1 MCLQQ
6 ASSLT
11 PEDIAVSALTDMTS
25 SSKTETSSKAAD
37 KVPKARKTKKR
48 FSFPVQPTVVQSI
61 TPLRG
66 QVDHSYRDFSKIPAD
81 TDYVMPSKIEDM
93 SFAEKLQ
100 HILSREEFKC
110 ITWLPHGRAFKV
122 IVPLAFE
129 RQVCEEYFGHKRY
142 SSFLRQLNNHGFK
155 HITKG
160 PDRNSYYHECFLRNM
175 PHLCKYMPDSKDAR
189 RQIPD
194 PENEPD
200 LYEISKRFP
209 FAGAVVPE
217 VKVPSPKTV
226 PKTTP
231 SSSLLSSR
239 TASELPWMVPPPA
252 KRVAVVGNASLP
264 SLAALPPVVP
274 TPTTANLVQLA
285 QTLRRDELIRKA
297 ALVASLENR
306 QALQQFTTATNQ
318 VNVLSD
324 LILRNMFR

>member
-6 ASSLT
+6 ASPLT

-25 SSKTETSSKAAD
+25 IKTETSSKAAE

-48 FSFPVQPTVVQSI
+48 FSFPVQPTVIQSI

-66 QVDHSYRDFSKIPAD
+66 QVDHSYRDFSKIPAE

-100 HILSREEFKC
+100 DILSREEFKC

-155 HITKG
+155 HVTKG

-209 FAGAVVPE
+209 FAGAAE
-217 VKVPSPKTV
+217 VKSPP

-231 SSSLLSSR
+231 PSASASSHLSSR

-252 KRVAVVGNASLP
+252 KRVAVGTASLP

-274 TPTTANLVQLA
+274 TATPHLVQLA

-306 QALQQFTTATNQ
+306 QALQQFTATNQ
-318 VNVLSD
+318 ANVLSD

>member
-6 ASSLT
+6 PALS

-25 SSKTETSSKAAD
+25 SKTETVSNSKSNEKASA
-37 KVPKARKTKKR
+37 PKARKTKKR
-48 FSFPVQPTVVQSI
+48 FSFPVQPTVIQSI

-66 QVDHSYRDFSKIPAD
+66 QVDHSYRDFSKIPAE
-81 TDYVMPSKIEDM
+81 TDYAMPSKIEDM

-100 HILSREEFKC
+100 DILSREEFKC
-110 ITWLPHGRAFKV
+110 ITWLSHGRAFKV

-129 RQVCEEYFGHKRY
+129 RQLCEEYFGHKRY

-194 PENEPD
+194 PDNEPD
-200 LYEISKRFP
+200 LYEISEQFP
-209 FAGAVVPE
+209 FSGATVQE
-217 VKVPSPKTV
+217 VKSPPPETAS
-226 PKTTP
+226 T
-231 SSSLLSSR
+231 SLLSSR

-252 KRVAVVGNASLP
+252 KRAAVASLP
-264 SLAALPPVVP
+264 SLAALPPMLA
-274 TPTTANLVQLA
+274 PTTPNLVQLA

-306 QALQQFTTATNQ
+306 QALQQFTATNQ
-318 VNVLSD
+318 ANVLSD

>member
-6 ASSLT
+6 ASPLT

-25 SSKTETSSKAAD
+25 SQTETSSKAVEKTP
-37 KVPKARKTKKR
+37 KVRKTKKR
-48 FSFPVQPTVVQSI
+48 FSFPVQPTVIQSI

-66 QVDHSYRDFSKIPAD
+66 QVDHSYRDFSKIPAEK
-81 TDYVMPSKIEDM
+81 DYAIPFKIEDM

-200 LYEISKRFP
+200 LYEISKRFS
-209 FAGAVVPE
+209 FAGAVEVKSPSIVPE
-217 VKVPSPKTV
+217 
-226 PKTTP
+226 TP
-231 SSSLLSSR
+231 STSLLSSR

-252 KRVAVVGNASLP
+252 KRVAVGTASLP
-264 SLAALPPVVP
+264 SLATLPPVLP
-274 TPTTANLVQLA
+274 ATPHLVQLA

-306 QALQQFTTATNQ
+306 QALQQFTATNQ
-318 VNVLSD
+318 ANVLND